1 MHVGYAPA
9 LLAHRLGAMTRNED
23 FTVSRRRFLGLA
35 AAAAAALSACG
46 SSSSKSTTGTTAAT
60 GTTTAG
66 RPAAL
71 AGGRNVE
78 IRTCVYAKNHASSML
93 YWQKFAPQ
101 GVTVKVTP
109 VTSTTEILQALESG
123 TLDFGL
129 MSPYVPM
136 LTQPKGAITSRTV
149 AMVARQGFGL
159 IGKIGEVTKVA
170 DLKGKKIAVP
180 PPGSQLLVLNSLLAK
195 AGITLGTGPDQV
207 QGIPLGYAD
216 HLAALTR
223 GDVQAFIGSEPP
235 CTQAV
240 VNGVGQRLPG
250 VFDTPLGDLNTAL
263 WASSAMLK
271 DDELCRA
278 TVRMQ
283 KAAAEYLTPKGVN
296 DRAAWHDLLVDQ
308 FGFDE
313 KVYNA
318 ALENVGAQWEFNKAR
333 QDQYVGVGK
342 ALVASGDLKA
352 EPDYEALYARQ
363 YWTV

>member
-1 MHVGYAPA
+1 MPPFEDVT
-9 LLAHRLGAMTRNED
+9 LTR
-23 FTVSRRRFLGLA
+23 RHLLGLA
-35 AAAAAALSACG
+35 AAAAAAAGLSACG
-46 SSSSKSTTGTTAAT
+46 SDDKKTATTATPSTTAA
-60 GTTTAG
+60 
-66 RPAAL
+66 PAAL
-71 AGGRNVE
+71 ANGRKVE

-93 YWQKFAPQ
+93 FWQKFAPV

-109 VTSTTEILQALESG
+109 VTSTAEILQALEGG

-136 LTQPKGAITSRTV
+136 LTQAKTGITCKTV

-159 IGKIGEVTKVA
+159 VGKTGEVTKVA
-170 DLKGKKIAVP
+170 DLKGKKLAVP
-180 PPGSQLLVLNSLLAK
+180 PPGAQVLVLNSLLAK
-195 AGITLGTGPDQV
+195 NGLSFGEGPDKV
-207 QGIPLGYAD
+207 QGVPLGYAD

-223 GDVQAFIGSEPP
+223 GDVQAFMGSEPP

-240 VNGVGQRLPG
+240 VNGVGVRIPG
-250 VFDTPLGDLNTAL
+250 VFDTPLGDMNTAL
-263 WASSAMLK
+263 WASSAILK
-271 DDELCRA
+271 DDEVVRA

-296 DRAAWHDLLVDQ
+296 DRAVWHSLLVDE

-318 ALENVGAQWEFNKAR
+318 ALENIGAEWEFNKAR
-333 QDQYVGVGK
+333 EDQYVAVGK
-342 ALVASGDLKA
+342 GLVATGELTK

-363 YWTV
+363 YWKL